1 MKIAILIPF
10 YNERDN
16 LSFLINEWENYLKN
30 NFFYKKNLFFVFV
43 DDGSTD
49 DSSQIINKNIKE
61 INYIIVKKK
70 NSGHGESCKF
80 GLRFII
86 NKYKKYKYILQ
97 IDSDN
102 QCDPKYFFQIY
113 SLITNYNYKFI
124 FGYRNIRED
133 GYLRF
138 FISKI
143 LSIIFLFIK
152 FIYIKDLNTPYRV
165 MNVSELKKILRILS
179 KNNNY
184 EKIELFNC
192 LLSYGIQKYSE
203 INWINIK
210 FRKRIHGN
218 SNYNLLKMLKL
229 FLNFIYKI

>member
-10 YNERDN
+10 YNEKDN
-16 LSFLINEWENYLKN
+16 LSFLINEWESYLKKK
-30 NFFYKKNLFFVFV
+30 FFLQKKLFFVFV

-49 DSSQIINKNIKE
+49 QSSKIIKKNIKKL
-61 INYIIVKKK
+61 NYIIVKKK
-70 NSGHGESCKF
+70 NSGHGNSCKF
-80 GLRFII
+80 GINLII
-86 NKYKKYKYILQ
+86 KKYKKYKYIFQ
-97 IDSDN
+97 IDGDN

-113 SLITNYNYKFI
+113 ELITNYNYKFI

-138 FISKI
+138 LISKI
-143 LSIIFLFIK
+143 MSITFFLKK
-152 FIYIKDLNTPYRV
+152 FIYVKDLNTPYRA
-165 MNVSELKKILRILS
+165 MNVTELNSILRILS
-179 KNNNY
+179 KNSNY

-192 LLSYGIQKYSE
+192 LLSYGIKKYSY

-210 FRKRIHGN
+210 FRKRIYG
-218 SNYNLLKMLKL
+218 SSKYNLLKMLKL

>member
-10 YNERDN
+10 YNEKDN
-16 LSFLINEWENYLKN
+16 LVFLINEWENYLK
-30 NFFYKKNLFFVFV
+30 KKLFLQKKLFFVFI

-49 DSSQIINKNIKE
+49 YSSKIIKKNIKK

-70 NSGHGESCKF
+70 NSGHGNSCKF
-80 GLRFII
+80 GLKFII
-86 NKYKKYKYILQ
+86 KKYKKYKYILQ

-113 SLITNYNYKFI
+113 NLIINYNYKFI
-124 FGYRNIRED
+124 FGYRNLRED

-143 LSIIFLFIK
+143 MSITFFFKK
-152 FIYIKDLNTPYRV
+152 FIYVNDLNTPYRV
-165 MNVSELKKILRILS
+165 MNVLELKKVLRILS
-179 KNNNY
+179 KNSNY
-184 EKIELFNC
+184 EKIQLFNC
-192 LLSYGIQKYSE
+192 LMSYGIKKYSD

-210 FRKRIHGN
+210 FRKRIYGN
-218 SNYNLLKMLKL
+218 SNYNLLKMLTL
-229 FLNFIYKI
+229 FLNFIYRI